1 MPPGLEVTEDQLSS
15 QIMGLKKAAAAN
27 RNTTSKDGKGKKKG
41 PNGNGAEKSM
51 LLERT
56 TFDGSNGPRNGN
68 SDDPLI
74 DGQQN

>member
-1 MPPGLEVTEDQLSS
+1 MPQGLEVTEDQLSS

-41 PNGNGAEKSM
+41 PVGTGAEKSM

-56 TFDGSNGPRNGN
+56 TFDDSNGGARNAN

-74 DGQQN
+74 DG